1 MRREEHYRLPSWP
14 CLTLR
19 SSHFQGLTLSV
30 FTFRGQNAQR
40 NAPKEE
46 VFGSTVSGGFSPW
59 LWERHGE
66 VVAGGTGNS
75 DSHHNGQESQEA
87 ESVRREGAPDPATP
101 SGRTVS
107 SSLSKQT
114 TVPELGLVFL
124 FPQPFSDRK
133 INLFY
138 FVE

>member
-1 MRREEHYRLPSWP
+1 MGPWSREVTDRGCGKGMMKLWQEE
-14 CLTLR
+14 
-19 SSHFQGLTLSV
+19 QGTV
-30 FTFRGQNAQR
+30 THITTDKNAR
-40 NAPKEE
+40 I
-46 VFGSTVSGGFSPW
+46 
-59 LWERHGE
+59 
-66 VVAGGTGNS
+66 
-75 DSHHNGQESQEA
+75 

-107 SSLSKQT
+107 GSLSKQT

-124 FPQPFSDRK
+124 FPLPFSDRK